1 MNLNNYLAAEQKQV
15 LSANQM
21 QALNILS
28 LTNQE
33 LEDFMTSEYLENPML
48 ESAEHKENDIM
59 TSIEKFSDTE
69 TMAAYTEQNPGS
81 PNEEEPYRKELSAK
95 RENPLKENL
104 LGQLNWNDYSKR
116 QWKIMGYLV
125 DCLDEKGFFSH
136 DLNELSAASGYEK
149 EELRDCL
156 AVLQDL
162 EPAGIFSPNLAE
174 CLIRQL
180 KAKAIEDDTLF
191 LLLREHLTDL
201 INGQIGTI
209 SRSLGIS
216 TVRVKEYIHLVGS
229 LNPHPVIDSHQQSE
243 ASYVVPD
250 ILVSRTREGWNV
262 ELNDQWTGE
271 YQCSSYY
278 IRMMEQSDDPELTA
292 YFKERLE
299 RARFV
304 INCVEQRRKTIL
316 RIVEA
321 ILKRQEDYFEQ
332 RGPLRPMGLEDI
344 ADDLKLHA
352 STVSRAIKGKYVQY
366 KKTESLKSLFTSAAA
381 KNTEQ
386 QSVSPEY
393 IKEKIRALIALEG
406 KKPFSDQKLT
416 EKLADEGIVI
426 SRRAVAKYRIQ
437 MNIPDSRQRELF
449 SVHP

>member
-21 QALNILS
+21 QALSILS

-33 LEDFMTSEYLENPML
+33 LEDFMTNEYLENPML

-59 TSIEKFSDTE
+59 TSIEKFSDGE
-69 TMAAYTEQNPGS
+69 TTTAYTDQNPGS
-81 PNEEEPYRKELSAK
+81 PDEDEPYRKELSAK
-95 RENPLKENL
+95 KENLLKENL
-104 LGQLNWNDYSKR
+104 LGQLNWRDYSKR

-125 DCLDEKGFFSH
+125 DCLDEKGFFPH
-136 DLNELSAASGYEK
+136 DLKELSAASGYEK
-149 EELRDCL
+149 EELQQCL
-156 AVLQDL
+156 FILQDL
-162 EPAGIFSPNLAE
+162 EPVGIFSPNLAE

-180 KAKAIEDDTLF
+180 KAKSIEDETLF
-191 LLLREHLTDL
+191 LLLREHLTSL
-201 INGQIGTI
+201 ISGQIGTI
-209 SRSLGIS
+209 SRTLGIS
-216 TVRVKEYIHLVGS
+216 TIRVKEYIHLIGS
-229 LNPHPVIDSHQQSE
+229 LNPYPVIDSQQSE

-250 ILVSRTREGWNV
+250 ILVSRTGERWNV

-271 YQCSSYY
+271 YRCSSYY
-278 IRMMEQSDDPELTA
+278 IHMMEQSTDPELTA
-292 YFKERLE
+292 YFKERLG

-332 RGPLRPMGLEDI
+332 KGPLRPMGLEDI
-344 ADDLKLHA
+344 AKDLELHA

-366 KKTESLKSLFTSAAA
+366 KKTESLKSLFTSAAV

-386 QSVSPEY
+386 QNISPEY

-416 EKLADEGIVI
+416 EKLADEGIII

-449 SVHP
+449 SIHP